1 MRYFIFKTS
10 LEPDVDGVPDLKY
23 TYIKTFTNLQLAKD
37 WTKVKQRQDPT
48 LELLILDEEE
58 AEGMDTGD

>member
-1 MRYFIFKTS
+1 MRYFIFKTT
-10 LEPDVDGVPDLKY
+10 LEKDLDNQPDLKY

-37 WTKVKQRQDPT
+37 WVGVKTRQEPGI
-48 LELLILDEEE
+48 ELLILDEEE